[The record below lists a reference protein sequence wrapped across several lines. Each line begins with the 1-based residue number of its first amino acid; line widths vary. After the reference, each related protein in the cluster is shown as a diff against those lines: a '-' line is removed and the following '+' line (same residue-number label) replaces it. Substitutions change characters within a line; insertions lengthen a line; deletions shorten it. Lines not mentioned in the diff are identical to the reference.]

1 MGGQICDIF
10 YLHRGLKLLLLT
22 QLRFLLRFFE
32 IIVVD
37 SIGFDYFFRFFGI
50 IIVFFSKFIDRL
62 FVEGISV
69 E

>member
-32 IIVVD
+32 IVVVD
-37 SIGFDYFFRFFGI
+37 SI
-50 IIVFFSKFIDRL
+50 
-62 FVEGISV
+62 
-69 E
+69 